1 MGLGGQAQAW
11 SSMVRGLSTSGML
24 WGCVDD
30 VQSSPV
36 ISSAQ
41 ALQWADPVT
50 PLG

>member
-1 MGLGGQAQAW
+1 MGLGGEAQAG
-11 SSMVRGLSTSGML
+11 SSMVRGLGTSGLL

-30 VQSSPV
+30 AQSSPV

-41 ALQWADPVT
+41 ALQGADPVT